1 MIRKCTTFFALAA
14 LLLPITG
21 LSAQEKSREE
31 VDKQFYEALEN
42 QVEQLS
48 GQLALEDWQIFYVDS
63 ILTHNMEALRREIEA
78 LSAAKVNASE
88 YIDIASDKWMEA
100 TYNAFHKVF
109 NEAQWEKYLKSG
121 AKRDKAARD
130 RRAAKRRQ

>member
-1 MIRKCTTFFALAA
+1 M
-14 LLLPITG
+14 PITG

-31 VDKQFYEALEN
+31 MDKQFYEALEN

>member
-1 MIRKCTTFFALAA
+1 M
-14 LLLPITG
+14 
-21 LSAQEKSREE
+21 
-31 VDKQFYEALEN
+31 DKQFYEALEN

-109 NEAQWEKYLKSG
+109 NEAQWEMYLKSG